1 MSRPFVSSRLQEP
14 ATLIQRGP
22 DEIVNRRPVP
32 GAEKRTGYH
41 RGGAHRPTLPK
52 MRQMLPEG
60 TRLTESRTF
69 WIAGVTVEPVG
80 VGANASGGDVIE
92 YGGVSYRA
100 KHVEPWPGFV
110 EVLGIREEGS

>member
-1 MSRPFVSSRLQEP
+1 MSRPFANRLREP

-32 GAEKRTGYH
+32 GAEKRTDITVVS
-41 RGGAHRPTLPK
+41 APPDAAK
-52 MRQMLPEG
+52 MREMLPEG

-69 WIAGVTVEPVG
+69 WIAGVMVEPIR

-100 KHVEPWPGFV
+100 QHVEAWPGFV
-110 EVLGIREEGS
+110 EVLGIREVGR

>member
-1 MSRPFVSSRLQEP
+1 MSRFFASKRLKEP

-32 GAEKRTGYH
+32 GAEKRTEITVVS
-41 RGGAHRPTLPK
+41 APPDAAK
-52 MRQMLPEG
+52 MRQMLTEG

-69 WIAGVTVEPVG
+69 WIEGVKVEPVR

-92 YGGVSYRA
+92 YGGVFLQGAARRGLA
-100 KHVEPWPGFV
+100 R
-110 EVLGIREEGS
+110 LR

>member
-14 ATLIQRGP
+14 ATLIPRGP

-32 GAEKRTGYH
+32 GAERRTDITVVS
-41 RGGAHRPTLPK
+41 APPDAAK
-52 MRQMLPEG
+52 MREMLPEG

-69 WIAGVTVEPVG
+69 WIEGVTVEPVR
-80 VGANASGGDVIE
+80 VAANASGGDVIE

-100 KHVEPWPGFV
+100 QHVEAWPGFV
-110 EVLGIREEGS
+110 EVLGIREGGS

>member
-1 MSRPFVSSRLQEP
+1 MSRSFASKRFQEP

-32 GAEKRTGYH
+32 GAEQRTDITVVS
-41 RGGAHRPTLPK
+41 APPDAAK

-69 WIAGVTVEPVG
+69 WI
-80 VGANASGGDVIE
+80 
-92 YGGVSYRA
+92 
-100 KHVEPWPGFV
+100 
-110 EVLGIREEGS
+110 EGSEG

>member
-1 MSRPFVSSRLQEP
+1 MRRPFANRVKEP

-32 GAEKRTGYH
+32 GAEKRIDITVVS
-41 RGGAHRPTLPK
+41 APPDAAK
-52 MRQMLPEG
+52 MREMLPEG

-69 WIAGVTVEPVG
+69 WIEGVTVEPVG
-80 VGANASGGDVIE
+80 VGANASEGDEIE
-92 YGGVSYRA
+92 YRGVSYRA

-110 EVLGIREEGS
+110 EVLGIREEGQ

>member
-32 GAEKRTGYH
+32 GAEKRTDITVVS
-41 RGGAHRPTLPK
+41 APPDAAK

-69 WIAGVTVEPVG
+69 WIEGVTVEPVG

-100 KHVEPWPGFV
+100 QHVEAWPGFV
-110 EVLGIREEGS
+110 EVLGVRGEGQ

>member
-1 MSRPFVSSRLQEP
+1 MSRPFVSSRFQEP

-32 GAEKRTGYH
+32 GAERRTDITVVS
-41 RGGAHRPTLPK
+41 APPDAAK

-69 WIAGVTVEPVG
+69 WIEGVKVEPVG

-100 KHVEPWPGFV
+100 QHVEAWPGFV
-110 EVLGIREEGS
+110 EVLGIRGEGQ

>member
-1 MSRPFVSSRLQEP
+1 MSRSFASKRFQES

-32 GAEKRTGYH
+32 GAEKRSDITVVS
-41 RGGAHRPTLPK
+41 APPDAAK
-52 MRQMLPEG
+52 MREMLPEG

-69 WIAGVTVEPVG
+69 WIAGVTVEPVR
-80 VGANASGGDVIE
+80 VGANASEGDVIE

-100 KHVEPWPGFV
+100 QHVEAWPGFV

>member
-1 MSRPFVSSRLQEP
+1 MRKPFANRRFLEP

-32 GAEKRTGYH
+32 GAEKRTDITVVS
-41 RGGAHRPTLPK
+41 APPDAAK

-69 WIAGVTVEPVG
+69 WIAGVTVEPVR

-92 YGGVSYRA
+92 HKGTRYRVQ
-100 KHVEPWPGFV
+100 HVEEWPGFV
-110 EVLGIREEGS
+110 EVLGVRGEGQ